1 MGQIANQMALELFF
15 KIKERIKE
23 KKSKNKP
30 IKTMVQRNRQFTV
43 YRWQKVK
50 TVYRGDALL
59 KYIIYASFYVIV
71 IKTGMD
77 FYEYKRFPKLYES
90 YSSPWYTEPL
100 LYIAASLFVIVV
112 CFVLRVILGRK
123 MKKRWAI
130 CLCCLSLCFRLS
142 S

>member
-43 YRWQKVK
+43 YRCQKVK
-50 TVYRGDALL
+50 TVYRGDDGMNKLYDLL

-71 IKTGMD
+71 IKTGLD

-123 MKKRWAI
+123 MKKR
-130 CLCCLSLCFRLS
+130 
-142 S
+142 

>member
-30 IKTMVQRNRQFTV
+30 IKTMVQRNRQLTV
-43 YRWQKVK
+43 CRCQKVK
-50 TVYRGDALL
+50 TVYRGGDGMNKLYDLL

-90 YSSPWYTEPL
+90 YSLPWYTETL

-123 MKKRWAI
+123 MKKR
-130 CLCCLSLCFRLS
+130 
-142 S
+142 

>member
-43 YRWQKVK
+43 YRCQKVK
-50 TVYRGDALL
+50 TVYRGDDGMNKLYDLL
-59 KYIIYASFYVIV
+59 KYIIYASFYGIV

-123 MKKRWAI
+123 MKKR
-130 CLCCLSLCFRLS
+130 
-142 S
+142 

>member
-23 KKSKNKP
+23 KRSKNKP
-30 IKTMVQRNRQFTV
+30 IKTMVQRNRQLTV
-43 YRWQKVK
+43 CRCQKVK
-50 TVYRGDALL
+50 TVYRGGDGMNKLYDLL

-90 YSSPWYTEPL
+90 YSSPWYTETL

-123 MKKRWAI
+123 MKKR
-130 CLCCLSLCFRLS
+130 
-142 S
+142 

>member
-43 YRWQKVK
+43 YRCQKVK
-50 TVYRGDALL
+50 TVYRGDDGMNKLYDLL

-100 LYIAASLFVIVV
+100 LYISASLFVIVV

-123 MKKRWAI
+123 MKKR
-130 CLCCLSLCFRLS
+130 
-142 S
+142 